1 MNNDRK
7 NNSKK
12 TNFLET
18 WNALSHSQK
27 NIIFKLGQSGWQL
40 DHLAC
45 DHSTHVAKIIHY
57 NGHQGRV
64 SCLGEV
70 EFEN

>member
-7 NNSKK
+7 NNLKK

-18 WNALSHSQK
+18 WNELSHSQK

-45 DHSTHVAKIIHY
+45 DRSAHVAKIIHY

-64 SCLGEV
+64 SFLGEV